1 MELLTVPF
9 TNRFWTDMYD
19 AVVTVRGVLRTEE
32 DGLVLEFSAQR
43 DYASARK
50 EDDIHTVHVPWP
62 EVQSLTFRREC
73 CWAAS
78 LVLRTRSLRALEGL
92 PAAQGNELT
101 VSVSRADRLTARELA
116 ANVELAL
123 AEARSPRWKP
133 LRAQVT
139 PVGVSPLPSRDA
151 APLPHPARSGYR
163 ACRFQPRF
171 PTQTWPVASRM

>member
-32 DGLVLEFSAQR
+32 DGLVVEFKRSQW

-50 EDDIHTVHVPWP
+50 EDDIHTVHIPWP
-62 EVQSLTFRREC
+62 EVQSLTFRRKLLGGI
-73 CWAAS
+73 
-78 LVLRTRSLRALEGL
+78 LVLRTRGLRRLESFPGVK
-92 PAAQGNELT
+92 GNELT

-123 AEARSPRWKP
+123 AEARIAALEAPSAPR
-133 LRAQVT
+133 
-139 PVGVSPLPSRDA
+139 SLP
-151 APLPHPARSGYR
+151 PA
-163 ACRFQPRF
+163 
-171 PTQTWPVASRM
+171 